1 LVKLSFLKKGCE
13 KCFLAGILEKGDD
26 GDGVFDKRGG
36 KLIEGE
42 YLKGKYIGSEKMIP
56 IVKPVIGSDE
66 IQAVAEVLK
75 SGMLAQGKVVE
86 DFENAFAEYV
96 GVENAV
102 AVGNGTI
109 SLDIALKSLDVK
121 QGDEV
126 IVPSFTFISTANAVL
141 FQGAKPVF
149 ADVDARTFNIN
160 PKDVVEKI
168 TDKTKAIIGVH
179 LFGHPFDVR
188 EMEDICEEHNIHLIE
203 DCAQAH
209 GAEYEGKKVGGFGIA
224 GCFSFHATK
233 NMTTGEGGMITTEGN
248 EIANLCRLLRS
259 HGESQKYFHTMLGY
273 NYRMMDI
280 QAAIGLTQLN
290 KLDKFNEM
298 RIKNAEYFN
307 RGLKISGLNTPYKK
321 KGVKHVYHQYAVTIE
336 EEEGFPMSRA
346 EFMKYLKNKGIGCA
360 IHYPLPIHK
369 QPLCRTNIGKTKE
382 K

>member
-1 LVKLSFLKKGCE
+1 
-13 KCFLAGILEKGDD
+13 LAGILEKGDD